1 VRRPCNSSRLRI
13 SRQDRGARG
22 TTLRLEG
29 RIDAHHLRE
38 LAAAH
43 AECADR
49 QVVLDLSGVA
59 YLAWDAARSLAAL
72 RRAGVA
78 LRGGSGFVRELLRT
92 VEQSAS

>member
-1 VRRPCNSSRLRI
+1 
-13 SRQDRGARG
+13 
-22 TTLRLEG
+22 
-29 RIDAHHLRE
+29 
-38 LAAAH
+38 
-43 AECADR
+43 
-49 QVVLDLSGVA
+49 VLDLSGVA